1 MQSIDPSHAQT
12 LQPLSHTGLGKLF
25 SVPNFLDRVDRIGD
39 RLGIN
44 VPTVIHLEELRQLPA
59 GTLGCCVVEFLE
71 QHHLQPLT
79 TGPRRKQ
86 LHDIVH
92 VVTDYGTD
100 PIGEAEVQAFL
111 LGAQFRLAHAIIG
124 LGLLRII
131 HHQRHAL
138 NVSPQQL
145 QQRLWAAYRRGH
157 ASRLDVGT
165 WQPEAVWHLPLADVK
180 TILNI
185 PPLA

>member
-1 MQSIDPSHAQT
+1 MQSIDPSQPQAIPT
-12 LQPLSHTGLGKLF
+12 LSNAGLGKLF
-25 SVPNFLDRVDRIGD
+25 SVPDFLDKVDQIGD
-39 RLGIN
+39 RLGVN
-44 VPTVIHLEELRQLPA
+44 VPTIIRLEELSQLPA
-59 GTLGCCVVEFLE
+59 ETLGYCVVEFLE

-92 VVTDYGTD
+92 VLTGYGTD

-111 LGAQFRLAHAIIG
+111 LGAQFRLAHVIIG

-131 HHQRHAL
+131 HHHRRAL
-138 NVSPQQL
+138 QTSPHQL
-145 QQRLWAAYRRGH
+145 QQRLHAAYQRGH

-165 WQPEAVWHLPLADVK
+165 WQPEAIWHLPLRDVQSLLY
-180 TILNI
+180 ID
-185 PPLA
+185 